1 MRKGDALY
9 QMIQDYTKVLKT
21 LDYDSP
27 RACVIR
33 EHVTGLLVIYTHLTV
48 GEYNETCEVVV

>member
-21 LDYDSP
+21 LDYDSAM
-27 RACVIR
+27 ACVIR
-33 EHVTGLLVIYTHLTV
+33 AYVFDLLVIYTHLTV